1 MAISN
6 DILSSTLRIVKDQE
20 VDNLFKSTPLLE
32 QIRSKGGVE
41 EVDGGSTVDR
51 PLILAEHSSITQLS
65 TGYEPVSL
73 AVADAMRNASYN
85 FCSFVA
91 PIVITRVEEL
101 ANKGDRAIVKIAEA
115 RLKSVMGMLKRE
127 FEKQTIAGSSA
138 VLTDMSTLNGT
149 AFGGAGSTT
158 GFFENVAFGSGT
170 NTVGGI
176 SKTAFPTAYQNQ
188 RTNAG
193 GALSIADLTDLYIQC
208 QIFSPT
214 SAPNLILSS
223 PNMYKAYKQL
233 LFAQEMYLKETVL
246 DGGRLALAFNGAMMY
261 VDPFL
266 PVTLDAAGPPANVL
280 SAYFLNTDY
289 LKLVVDKDA
298 NFELSDFEHV
308 SGYASRS
315 AQIMTRAQL
324 VVDHLACQGLLVN
337 GEA

>member
-1 MAISN
+1 MPISN
-6 DILSSTLRIVKDQE
+6 DVLSSTLRIVKDQE
-20 VDNLFKSTPLLE
+20 VDNLFKATPLLE
-32 QIRSKGGVE
+32 KIREKGGVE
-41 EVDGGSTVDR
+41 EVDGGSTIDR
-51 PLILAEHSSITQLS
+51 ALILAEHSSITQLS

-85 FCSFVA
+85 FCDFVA
-91 PIVITRVEEL
+91 PIVITRKEEL

-127 FEKQTIAGSSA
+127 FEKQAVAGSS
-138 VLTDMSTLNGT
+138 VILTDMSSLNG
-149 AFGGAGSTT
+149 ASGLTT
-158 GFFENVAFGSGT
+158 GFFEADTFGLQT

-176 SKTAFPTAYQNQ
+176 SKAAFPTAYQNQ
-188 RTNAG
+188 FTNAG
-193 GALSIADLTDLYIQC
+193 GSLSIADLTDLYIQC

-214 SAPNLILSS
+214 SAPNLILASA
-223 PNMYKAYKQL
+223 NMYKAYKQL
-233 LFAQEMYLKETVL
+233 LFAQEFYMKETVL

-266 PVTLDAAGPPANVL
+266 PATITTPAGVAGDPI
-280 SAYFLNTDY
+280 SAYFLNTEY

-324 VVDHLACQGLLVN
+324 VTDHLACQGLLID

>member
-1 MAISN
+1 MPISN
-6 DILSSTLRIVKDQE
+6 DVLSSTLRIVKDQE
-20 VDNLFKSTPLLE
+20 VDNLFKATPLLE
-32 QIRSKGGVE
+32 KIREKGGVE
-41 EVDGGSTVDR
+41 EVDGGSTIDR
-51 PLILAEHSSITQLS
+51 ALILAEHSSITQLS

-85 FCSFVA
+85 FCDFVA
-91 PIVITRVEEL
+91 PIVITRKEEL

-127 FEKQTIAGSSA
+127 FERQAVAGTSTI
-138 VLTDMSTLNGT
+138 LTDMSTLNG
-149 AFGGAGSTT
+149 AGGVTT
-158 GFFENVAFGSGT
+158 GFFEAVAFGAGT

-176 SKTAFPTAYQNQ
+176 SKAAFPTAYQNQ
-188 RTNAG
+188 FVDAG
-193 GALSIADLTDLYIQC
+193 GALSIGNLTDLYIQA
-208 QIFSPT
+208 QINSPT
-214 SAPNLILSS
+214 SAPNLILASA
-223 PNMYKAYKQL
+223 NMYRTYKNL
-233 LFAQEMYLKETVL
+233 LFAQEFYMKETVL

-266 PVTLDAAGPPANVL
+266 PAAITVGPSAGDVI
-280 SAYFLNTDY
+280 SAYFLNTEY

-324 VVDHLACQGLLVN
+324 VTDHLACQGILID

>member
-1 MAISN
+1 MGISN
-6 DILSSTLRIVKDQE
+6 DVLSSTLRIVKDQE

-32 QIRSKGGVE
+32 KIREKGGVE
-41 EVDGGSTVDR
+41 EVDGGSTIDR
-51 PLILAEHSSITQLS
+51 ALILAEHSSISQLS

-73 AVADAMRNASYN
+73 AVADAMRNASYG
-85 FCSFVA
+85 FCNFVA
-91 PIVITRVEEL
+91 PVVLTRTEEL

-127 FEKQTIAGSSA
+127 FEKQAIAGSSTI
-138 VLTDMSTLNGT
+138 LTDMSTLCGDASPSPN
-149 AFGGAGSTT
+149 TT
-158 GFFENVAFGSGT
+158 GFFENQVFGSGT

-176 SKTAFPTAYQNQ
+176 SKSAFPTAWQNQ
-188 RTNAG
+188 RTDAG
-193 GALSIADLTDLYIQC
+193 GTLSIADMTDLYIQC
-208 QIFSPT
+208 QIYSPT
-214 SAPNLILSS
+214 SAPNLILASA
-223 PNMYKAYKQL
+223 NMYKSYKQL
-233 LFAQEMYLKETVL
+233 LFAQEFYMKETVL

-266 PVTLDAAGPPANVL
+266 PVTLVNPLGGTEAL

>member
-1 MAISN
+1 MGISN

-32 QIRSKGGVE
+32 KIREKGGVE
-41 EVDGGSTVDR
+41 EVDGGSTIDR
-51 PLILAEHSSITQLS
+51 ALILAEHSTISQLS

-85 FCSFVA
+85 FCNAVA
-91 PIVITRVEEL
+91 PVVITRVEEL

-127 FEKQTIAGSSA
+127 FEKQAIAGSSTI
-138 VLTDMSTLNGT
+138 LTDMSTLCGDASVGVN
-149 AFGGAGSTT
+149 TT
-158 GFFENVAFGSGT
+158 GFFENQVFGSGT

-176 SKTAFPTAYQNQ
+176 AKGSFPAAYQNQ
-188 RTNAG
+188 RTDAG
-193 GALSIADLTDLYIQC
+193 GTLGINDLTDLYIQC

-214 SAPNLILSS
+214 SAPNLILASA
-223 PNMYKAYKQL
+223 NMYKAYKQL
-233 LFAQEMYLKETVL
+233 LFAQEFYMKETVL

-266 PVTLDAAGPPANVL
+266 PVTLTNPLGGTEPL

-315 AQIMTRAQL
+315 AQIMLRAQL
-324 VVDHLACQGLLVN
+324 VVDHLACQGILVD

>member
-32 QIRSKGGVE
+32 QIRAKGGVE

-85 FCSFVA
+85 FCDFVG
-91 PIVITRVEEL
+91 PIVITRKEEL
-101 ANKGDRAIVKIAEA
+101 SNKGDRAIVKIAEA

-127 FEKQTIAGSSA
+127 FEKQAIAGSSA
-138 VLTDMSTLNGT
+138 ILTDMSTLNGT
-149 AFGGAGSTT
+149 VFGGAGSTT

-176 SKTAFPTAYQNQ
+176 SKAAFATAYQNQ
-188 RTNAG
+188 RTDAG
-193 GALSIADLTDLYIQC
+193 GALGIDDLTDLYIQC

-223 PNMYKAYKQL
+223 PNMYKAYKKL
-233 LFAQEMYLKETVL
+233 LFAQELYMKETVL

-266 PVTLDAAGPPANVL
+266 PVTISAVPATI

-315 AQIMTRAQL
+315 AQIITRAQL

>member
-1 MAISN
+1 MGISN
-6 DILSSTLRIVKDQE
+6 DVLSSTLRIVKDQE

-32 QIRSKGGVE
+32 KIREKGGVE
-41 EVDGGSTVDR
+41 EVDGGSTIDR
-51 PLILAEHSSITQLS
+51 ALILAEHSSISQLS

-85 FCSFVA
+85 FCNFVA
-91 PIVITRVEEL
+91 PVVITRVEEL

-127 FEKQTIAGSSA
+127 FEKQAIAGSSTI
-138 VLTDMSTLNGT
+138 LTDMSTLCGDASPTSN
-149 AFGGAGSTT
+149 TT
-158 GFFENVAFGSGT
+158 GFFENQVFGSGT

-176 SKTAFPTAYQNQ
+176 SKAAFPTAYQNQ
-188 RTNAG
+188 RTDAG
-193 GALSIADLTDLYIQC
+193 GTLSIADMTDLYIQC

-214 SAPNLILSS
+214 SAPNLILASA
-223 PNMYKAYKQL
+223 NMYKAYKQL
-233 LFAQEMYLKETVL
+233 LFAQEFYMKETVL

-266 PVTLDAAGPPANVL
+266 PVTLINPSGGTEPL
-280 SAYFLNTDY
+280 SAYYLNTDY
-289 LKLVVDKDA
+289 LKLIVDKDA

-324 VVDHLACQGLLVN
+324 VVDHLACQGILVD

>member
-32 QIRSKGGVE
+32 HIRSKGGVE

-149 AFGGAGSTT
+149 VFGGAGSTT

-188 RTNAG
+188 RTDAG

-233 LFAQEMYLKETVL
+233 LFAQEFYMKETVL

-266 PVTLDAAGPPANVL
+266 PVTISAVPATI

-324 VVDHLACQGLLVN
+324 VVDHLACQGLLTN

>member
-32 QIRSKGGVE
+32 QIRAKGGVE

-91 PIVITRVEEL
+91 PIVITKVEEL

-127 FEKQTIAGSSA
+127 FEKQAIAGSST
-138 VLTDMSTLNGT
+138 VLSDMSTLNG
-149 AFGGAGSTT
+149 GASTT
-158 GFFENVAFGSGT
+158 GFFDNAAFGFQNT

-176 SKTAFPTAYQNQ
+176 AKGSFLTSYQNQ
-188 RTNAG
+188 RTDA
-193 GALSIADLTDLYIQC
+193 APSLSIADLTDLYIQC

-233 LFAQEMYLKETVL
+233 LFAQEFYMKETVL
-246 DGGRLALAFNGAMMY
+246 DGGRLALAFNGALMY

-266 PVTLDAAGPPANVL
+266 PVTIAGPNTI

-298 NFELSDFEHV
+298 NFELSDFESV

>member
-20 VDNLFKSTPLLE
+20 VDNLFRSTPLLE
-32 QIRSKGGVE
+32 HIRSKGGVE

-91 PIVITRVEEL
+91 PIVITKVEEL

-127 FEKQTIAGSSA
+127 FEKQAIAGSSA
-138 VLTDMSTLNGT
+138 VLTDMSTLNGE
-149 AFGGAGSTT
+149 ALST
-158 GFFENVAFGSGT
+158 GFFENQAFGSGT

-176 SKTAFPTAYQNQ
+176 SKTSFPTAYQNQ
-188 RTNAG
+188 RTDA
-193 GALSIADLTDLYIQC
+193 ATTLSIADLTDLYIQC

-266 PVTLDAAGPPANVL
+266 PVTVTDPVSGTDDL

-289 LKLVVDKDA
+289 LKLVIDKDA

-324 VVDHLACQGLLVN
+324 VVDHLACQGILVN

>member
-1 MAISN
+1 MGISN
-6 DILSSTLRIVKDQE
+6 DVLSSTLRIVKDQE

-32 QIRSKGGVE
+32 KIREKGGVE
-41 EVDGGSTVDR
+41 EVDGGSTIDR
-51 PLILAEHSSITQLS
+51 ALILAEHSSITQLS

-85 FCSFVA
+85 FCDFVA
-91 PIVITRVEEL
+91 PIVITRKEEL

-127 FEKQTIAGSSA
+127 FEKQAIAGSSA
-138 VLTDMSTLNGT
+138 ILTDMSTLNGNV
-149 AFGGAGSTT
+149 AG
-158 GFFENVAFGSGT
+158 GFFENAAFGSQT

-176 SKTAFPTAYQNQ
+176 AKGSFPTAYQNQ
-188 RTNAG
+188 RTDAAAVG
-193 GALSIADLTDLYIQC
+193 TLSIADMTDLYIQC
-208 QIFSPT
+208 QIYSPT
-214 SAPNLILSS
+214 SAPNLILAS

-233 LFAQEMYLKETVL
+233 LFAQEFYMKETVL

-266 PVTLDAAGPPANVL
+266 PVTIAGPNTL

-289 LKLVVDKDA
+289 LRLVVDKDA

-315 AQIMTRAQL
+315 AQIITRAQL
-324 VVDHLACQGLLVN
+324 VTDHLASQGIMVN

>member
-1 MAISN
+1 MPLSN
-6 DILSSTLRIVKDQE
+6 DVLSSTLRIVKDQE
-20 VDNLFKSTPLLE
+20 VDNLFKATPLLE
-32 QIRSKGGVE
+32 KIREKGGVE
-41 EVDGGSTVDR
+41 EVDGGSTIDR
-51 PLILAEHSSITQLS
+51 ALILAEHSSITQLS

-85 FCSFVA
+85 FCDFVA
-91 PIVITRVEEL
+91 PIVITRKEEL

-127 FEKQTIAGSSA
+127 FEKQAVAGSSTI
-138 VLTDMSTLNGT
+138 LTDMSSLNG
-149 AFGGAGSTT
+149 ASGLTT
-158 GFFENVAFGSGT
+158 GFFEARTFGTQT

-176 SKTAFPTAYQNQ
+176 SKSAFAASYQNQ
-188 RTNAG
+188 FVDAAG
-193 GALSIADLTDLYIQC
+193 SLGIDNLTDLYIQC

-214 SAPNLILSS
+214 SAPNLILASA
-223 PNMYKAYKQL
+223 NFYKTYKNL
-233 LFAQEMYLKETVL
+233 LFAQEFYMKETVL

-266 PVTLDAAGPPANVL
+266 PATVAAGPPSAGDAI
-280 SAYFLNTDY
+280 SAYFLNTEY
-289 LKLVVDKDA
+289 LKLVIDKDA

-324 VVDHLACQGLLVN
+324 VVDHLACQGMLVD

>member
-1 MAISN
+1 MPISN
-6 DILSSTLRIVKDQE
+6 DVLSSTLRIVKDQE
-20 VDNLFKSTPLLE
+20 VDNLFKATPLLE
-32 QIRSKGGVE
+32 KIREKGGVE
-41 EVDGGSTVDR
+41 EVDGGSTIDR
-51 PLILAEHSSITQLS
+51 ALILAEHSSITQLS

-85 FCSFVA
+85 FCDFVA
-91 PIVITRVEEL
+91 PIVITRKEEL

-127 FEKQTIAGSSA
+127 FEKQAVAGSSTI
-138 VLTDMSTLNGT
+138 LTDMSSLNG
-149 AFGGAGSTT
+149 ASGLTT
-158 GFFENVAFGSGT
+158 GMFEARTFGTQT

-176 SKTAFPTAYQNQ
+176 SKSAFPTAYQNQ
-188 RTNAG
+188 FTDAG
-193 GALSIADLTDLYIQC
+193 GSLSIADLTDLYIQC

-214 SAPNLILSS
+214 SAPNLILASA
-223 PNMYKAYKQL
+223 NMYKSYKNL
-233 LFAQEMYLKETVL
+233 LFAQEFYMKETVL

-266 PVTLDAAGPPANVL
+266 PVSVTAGPSAGDAI
-280 SAYFLNTDY
+280 SAYFLNTEY

-324 VVDHLACQGLLVN
+324 VTDHLACQGILID

>member
-1 MAISN
+1 MGISN
-6 DILSSTLRIVKDQE
+6 DVLSSTLRIVKDQE

-32 QIRSKGGVE
+32 KIREKGGVE
-41 EVDGGSTVDR
+41 EVDGGSTIDR
-51 PLILAEHSSITQLS
+51 ALILAEHSSISQLS

-73 AVADAMRNASYN
+73 AVADAMRNASYG
-85 FCSFVA
+85 FCNFVA
-91 PIVITRVEEL
+91 PVVLTRTEEL

-127 FEKQTIAGSSA
+127 FEKQAIAGSSTI
-138 VLTDMSTLNGT
+138 LTDMSTLCGDASPSPN
-149 AFGGAGSTT
+149 TT
-158 GFFENVAFGSGT
+158 GFFENQVFGSGT

-176 SKTAFPTAYQNQ
+176 SKSAFPTAWQNQ
-188 RTNAG
+188 RTDAG
-193 GALSIADLTDLYIQC
+193 GTLSIADMTDLYIQC
-208 QIFSPT
+208 QIYSPT
-214 SAPNLILSS
+214 SAPNLILASA
-223 PNMYKAYKQL
+223 NMYKAYKQL
-233 LFAQEMYLKETVL
+233 LFAQEFYMKETVL

-266 PVTLDAAGPPANVL
+266 PVTLVNPLGGTEAL

-324 VVDHLACQGLLVN
+324 VVDHLACQGILVD

>member
-1 MAISN
+1 MPLSN
-6 DILSSTLRIVKDQE
+6 DVLSSTLRIVKDQE

-32 QIRSKGGVE
+32 KIREKGGVE
-41 EVDGGSTVDR
+41 EVDGGSTIDR
-51 PLILAEHSSITQLS
+51 ALILAEHSSITQLS

-85 FCSFVA
+85 FCDFVA
-91 PIVITRVEEL
+91 PIVITRKEEL

-127 FEKQTIAGSSA
+127 FEKQAVAGSSTI
-138 VLTDMSTLNGT
+138 LTDMTSLNG
-149 AFGGAGSTT
+149 ASGLTT
-158 GFFENVAFGSGT
+158 GMFEAVAFGSQT

-176 SKTAFPTAYQNQ
+176 SKAAFPTSYQNQ
-188 RTNAG
+188 FTDAG
-193 GALSIADLTDLYIQC
+193 GALSIGALTDLYIQC

-214 SAPNLILSS
+214 SAPNLILASA
-223 PNMYKAYKQL
+223 NMYKTYKNL
-233 LFAQEMYLKETVL
+233 LFAQEFYMKETVL

-261 VDPFL
+261 VEPFL
-266 PVTLDAAGPPANVL
+266 PATVTAGANAGDPI

-324 VVDHLACQGLLVN
+324 VTDHLACQGILID

>member
-1 MAISN
+1 
-6 DILSSTLRIVKDQE
+6 
-20 VDNLFKSTPLLE
+20 
-32 QIRSKGGVE
+32 
-41 EVDGGSTVDR
+41 
-51 PLILAEHSSITQLS
+51 
-65 TGYEPVSL
+65 
-73 AVADAMRNASYN
+73 
-85 FCSFVA
+85 
-91 PIVITRVEEL
+91 
-101 ANKGDRAIVKIAEA
+101 
-115 RLKSVMGMLKRE
+115 
-127 FEKQTIAGSSA
+127 
-138 VLTDMSTLNGT
+138 MSTLNGE
-149 AFGGAGSTT
+149 ALTT
-158 GFFENVAFGSGT
+158 GFFENQVFGNGT

-188 RTNAG
+188 RTDATG
-193 GALSIADLTDLYIQC
+193 TLSIADLTDLYIQC

-246 DGGRLALAFNGAMMY
+246 DGGRLALAFNGSMMY

-266 PVTLDAAGPPANVL
+266 PVTVTDPAAGTDDL

-289 LKLVVDKDA
+289 LKFVVDKDA

-324 VVDHLACQGLLVN
+324 VVDHLACQGILVN

>member
-32 QIRSKGGVE
+32 QIRAKGGVE

-91 PIVITRVEEL
+91 PIVITKVEEL

-127 FEKQTIAGSSA
+127 FEKQAIAGSST
-138 VLTDMSTLNGT
+138 VLSDMSTLNG
-149 AFGGAGSTT
+149 GASTT
-158 GFFENVAFGSGT
+158 GFFDNAAFGFQNT

-176 SKTAFPTAYQNQ
+176 AKGSFLTSYQNQ
-188 RTNAG
+188 RTDA
-193 GALSIADLTDLYIQC
+193 APSLSIADLTDLYIQC

-233 LFAQEMYLKETVL
+233 LFAQEFYMKETVL
-246 DGGRLALAFNGAMMY
+246 DGGRLALAFNGALMY

-266 PVTLDAAGPPANVL
+266 PVTIAGPNTI

-298 NFELSDFEHV
+298 NFELSDFESV

-324 VVDHLACQGLLVN
+324 VVDHLACQCLLVN

>member
-1 MAISN
+1 MGISN

-32 QIRSKGGVE
+32 KIREKGGVE
-41 EVDGGSTVDR
+41 EVDGGSTIDR
-51 PLILAEHSSITQLS
+51 ALILAEHSTISQLS

-85 FCSFVA
+85 FCNAVA
-91 PIVITRVEEL
+91 PVVITRVEEL

-127 FEKQTIAGSSA
+127 FEKQAIAGSSTI
-138 VLTDMSTLNGT
+138 LTDMSSLCGDGT
-149 AFGGAGSTT
+149 PVITT
-158 GFFENVAFGSGT
+158 GFFENQPFGLGT
-170 NTVGGI
+170 NVVGGI
-176 SKTAFPTAYQNQ
+176 AKGSFPLAYQNQ
-188 RTNAG
+188 RTDAG
-193 GALSIADLTDLYIQC
+193 GTLGINDMTDLYIQC

-214 SAPNLILSS
+214 SAPNLILASA
-223 PNMYKAYKQL
+223 NMYKAYKQL
-233 LFAQEMYLKETVL
+233 LFAQEFYMKETVL

-266 PVTLDAAGPPANVL
+266 PVAVTGATTTNL

-315 AQIMTRAQL
+315 AQIMLRAQL
-324 VVDHLACQGLLVN
+324 VVDHLACQGILVN